1 MSSASNSHVP
11 LVILGAGVIGLTT
24 AHLAACDSDVTFD
37 ITIIARD
44 MPGDWGSQAWASPFA
59 GANWSPMPL
68 GATDERVRRWE
79 QTTFDRLWE
88 MIPSGLAKGFQ
99 RLPSRMFA
107 ETDDILSTLWWKYLV
122 RDFSLLSDSQIP
134 APYKVGIAFDTVS
147 INPLEYL
154 PWLRSELEVRGVTFR
169 RQHIRS
175 LDEVKPFVGK
185 TGLLVNATSLGSRS
199 LIGVEDTALF
209 PIRGQSIIVERNG
222 LQEFLSARSGAEL
235 SEHVTSVIPRPGLN
249 EMNTALLN
257 GTYQIG
263 NWDTSLDMSVAKG
276 IFERCSALEP
286 CLKEGTKILRHT
298 VGLRPD
304 RKGGPRVEVERISL
318 PLRRHDDLA
327 PYVIENTEEEQQE
340 IVVVHAYGMGA
351 AGYQRSWG
359 VAIDVLSLL
368 KENVR
373 KDRLLID

>member
-11 LVILGAGVIGLTT
+11 LVILGAGVIGLTI
-24 AHLAACDSDVTFD
+24 AHIAACDPDVTFD

-44 MPGDWGSQAWASPFA
+44 MPGDWDSQAWASPFA
-59 GANWSPMPL
+59 GANWSPMLL

-88 MIPSGLAKGFQ
+88 MIPSGLVKK
-99 RLPSRMFA
+99 LPSIMFA
-107 ETDDILSTLWWKYLV
+107 ETDDILSTLWWKDLV
-122 RDFSLLSDSQIP
+122 RDFSVLPDSQIP
-134 APYKVGIAFDTVS
+134 APYKVGIAFDTVC

-154 PWLRSELEVRGVTFR
+154 PWLRSELESRGVTFR
-169 RQHIRS
+169 RQHVWS

-209 PIRGQSIIVERNG
+209 PIRGQSIIVEREG
-222 LQEFLSARSGAEL
+222 LHKFISARSGAGL
-235 SEHVTSVIPRPGLN
+235 SELVTSVIPRPGLI
-249 EMNTALLN
+249 ETDTALLN
-257 GTYQIG
+257 GTYQKG

-286 CLKEGTKILRHT
+286 CLKEKTKILRHT

-304 RKGGPRVEVERISL
+304 REGGPRVEVERISL
-318 PLRRHDDLA
+318 PLRRSDGLV
-327 PYVIENTEEEQQE
+327 PYVTEHAEEEQQE
-340 IVVVHAYGMGA
+340 IPVIHAYGMGA

-359 VAIDVLSLL
+359 VAIEVLSLL
-368 KENVR
+368 KENVQTGC
-373 KDRLLID
+373 